1 MRRILSTISQSIRRW
16 RDAEDRFW
24 KPLEYQY
31 QIALPIA
38 LLLGIIVIFSELI
51 RGNTGFAL
59 FIGGMLLII
68 SFVTYLFLYSR

>member
-1 MRRILSTISQSIRRW
+1 MRHIISIISQFIQRW

-38 LLLGIIVIFSELI
+38 LVLGILSILSELI
-51 RGNTGFAL
+51 RGNIDFAL
-59 FIGGMLLII
+59 FIGSFLLII
-68 SFVTYLFLYSR
+68 SAAAYLLLYSR